1 MLGYKNSRSLKMSH
15 SVNFPPIFFEPHSL
29 PKCLLNDDEKH
40 AIKNILEEV
49 NFFNAKYNSELTRFR
64 FWERTNP
71 ELGAKFLKDFNFFKS
86 YYHKI
91 RLIDY
96 IKVFILNTETQKSLT
111 RKFKDI
117 DDFVKNARYCD
128 STIVNNNKLMESNEI
143 KKYINFKP
151 IKASELLFCY
161 YANIKDRPLCK
172 MCDKEVEFQNMQYG
186 YRLFCSPECQITYHN
201 SKKPIKHSNLPH
213 DEIIEI
219 IKSVPPDIRNTTNEK
234 IANIFGNVLE
244 YTKDSDIRDDERLY
258 LYVNKLSGDHI
269 YCECGNKKTFK
280 SQTQGYNKTCSS
292 IYCILL
298 SKGHKPRRPKE
309 TYSNTVSGFS
319 YRWPGNVYVL
329 YSYTLGAYK
338 VGITKN
344 LEQRLRDLRR
354 FVPDLDL
361 KICVFVKDAGGVEKF
376 IHKKYKDKN
385 VKFSDKFP
393 GSGEFFDLNKDEIED
408 IARILIESN
417 FKENV

>member
-1 MLGYKNSRSLKMSH
+1 MLGYKNARNLKMSH
-15 SVNFPPIFFEPHSL
+15 NVNFPPNFFEPHPL
-29 PKCLLNDDEKH
+29 PKCSLNDEEKQI
-40 AIKNILEEV
+40 IKNILEEV
-49 NFFNAKYNSELTRFR
+49 NFFNTKYNSALTRFR

-96 IKVFILNTETQKSLT
+96 IKVFILNTETRKSFT
-111 RKFKDI
+111 RKFKGV

-128 STIVNNNKLMESNEI
+128 STIVNNNKLIESNEI

-172 MCDKEVEFQNMQYG
+172 MCGKEVEFQNIQCG
-186 YRLFCSPECQITYHN
+186 YRLFCSSECQITYHN
-201 SKKPIKHSNLPH
+201 SKKPIKHSNLSH

-244 YTKDSDIRDDERLY
+244 YTKNLDIRDDERLY
-258 LYVNKLSGDHI
+258 LYTNKLSEDHI
-269 YCECGNKKTFK
+269 YCDCGNKKSFK
-280 SQTQGYNKTCSS
+280 SQIQGYAKTCGL
-292 IYCILL
+292 IHCVILN
-298 SKGHKPRRPKE
+298 KGQTPRRSKE
-309 TYSNTVSGFS
+309 TYSNTVSGNG
-319 YRWPGNVYVL
+319 YGIPGNVYVL
-329 YSYTLGAYK
+329 YSESLGAYK

-354 FVPDLDL
+354 FVPDIVL
-361 KICVFVKDAGGVEKF
+361 KNYTFVSDSGRVEKF
-376 IHKKYKDKN
+376 IHKKYKDNN
-385 VKFSDKFP
+385 VKFGEGFP
-393 GSGEFFDLNKDEIED
+393 GSSEFFTLNESDIKDI
-408 IARILIESN
+408 IKILAEVN
-417 FKENV
+417 FGENI